1 MTTKVAR
8 PGTRH
13 VSAPGARVRRP
24 KKEATQLERTLRDAV
39 KAHGNNYE
47 LAQLVGISPTILS
60 RFTRQE
66 RNLRLDT
73 ASKLADV
80 LGLVL
85 TEAK

>member
-1 MTTKVAR
+1 MTAKAAR
-8 PGTRH
+8 PRSRH
-13 VSAPGARVRRP
+13 VSPSAPRVRRTQ
-24 KKEATQLERTLRDAV
+24 TQLERTLRDAV

-47 LAQLVGISPTILS
+47 LATQAGISADMLS
-60 RFTRQE
+60 RFARQE
-66 RNLRLDT
+66 RTLRLDT

>member
-8 PGTRH
+8 RTSRQ
-13 VSAPGARVRRP
+13 VSTSAPRVRRP

-60 RFTRQE
+60 RFARQE

>member
-1 MTTKVAR
+1 MTAKAAH
-8 PGTRH
+8 PGSRQ
-13 VSAPGARVRRP
+13 VSSSAARVRRSQ
-24 KKEATQLERTLRDAV
+24 TQLERTLRDAV

-47 LAQLVGISPTILS
+47 LAQQAGISADMLS
-60 RFTRQE
+60 RFVRQE
-66 RNLRLDT
+66 RTLRLDT

>member
-1 MTTKVAR
+1 
-8 PGTRH
+8 
-13 VSAPGARVRRP
+13 
-24 KKEATQLERTLRDAV
+24 V

-60 RFTRQE
+60 RFARQE

>member
-1 MTTKVAR
+1 MTTKAAR
-8 PGTRH
+8 TGTRH
-13 VSAPGARVRRP
+13 VSSPGARVRRP

-47 LAQLVGISPTILS
+47 LAQQVGISPTILS

-85 TEAK
+85 TEVQ

>member
-8 PGTRH
+8 PGSRH
-13 VSAPGARVRRP
+13 VSSPGARVRRSN
-24 KKEATQLERTLRDAV
+24 KEATQLERTLRDAV